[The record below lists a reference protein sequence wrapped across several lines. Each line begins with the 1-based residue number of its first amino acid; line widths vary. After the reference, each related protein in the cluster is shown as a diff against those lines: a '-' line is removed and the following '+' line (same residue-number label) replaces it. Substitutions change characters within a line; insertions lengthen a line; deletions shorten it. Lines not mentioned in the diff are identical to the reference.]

1 MDTQAVHTADLIA
14 FCGNRVLLI
23 ERGWE
28 PFKGHAALP
37 GGYVDPGEAT
47 RAAAAREAAE
57 ETALAVDPARLHR
70 VGVYDA
76 PGRDPRGRVVSE
88 AWAVVLDRPALVR
101 AGDDATAAAWVD
113 IDDALGRRLAF
124 DHRQILDDALTLRR
138 TGALD

>member
-70 VGVYDA
+70 VG
-76 PGRDPRGRVVSE
+76 R
-88 AWAVVLDRPALVR
+88 VLDQRMPSKTASASSSSAAPIERTPTALQVV
-101 AGDDATAAAWVD
+101 A
-113 IDDALGRRLAF
+113 
-124 DHRQILDDALTLRR
+124 
-138 TGALD
+138 